1 MIKKWVFAAIAYL
14 LVVII
19 GFTIYNSIAEPEPMK
34 MEMNMNMNMNQND
47 GLIVDNK

>member
-19 GFTIYNSIAEPEPMK
+19 GFTIYNSIVEPEPMK
-34 MEMNMNMNMNQND
+34 MEMNIKQEVHGD
-47 GLIVDNK
+47 GFPVLKS